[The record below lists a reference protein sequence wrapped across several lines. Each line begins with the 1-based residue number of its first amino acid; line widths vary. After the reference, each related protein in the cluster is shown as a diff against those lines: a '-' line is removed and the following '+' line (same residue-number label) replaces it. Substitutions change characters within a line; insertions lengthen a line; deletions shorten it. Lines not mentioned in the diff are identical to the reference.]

1 MDIILI
7 RHGETYD
14 NVNMQISSKE
24 VKLTDRGRRQIEKA
38 KAILDKLSFDRVYVS
53 PLARAIET
61 MEILGL
67 EGDKEERIREV
78 DFGLFEGK
86 TYDQLQADFAEELKM
101 WFDDVIN
108 YVVPEGESIKMAYD
122 RVVSF
127 LEELVDKK
135 ENALLI
141 CHDGVIK
148 IALSWVFDN
157 PEFFFKFK
165 IDNGSISIIS
175 IDEMGFKYIKKANY
189 TVK

>member
-7 RHGETYD
+7 RHGETHD
-14 NVNMQISSKE
+14 NVKKQFSTKD
-24 VKLTDRGRRQIEKA
+24 VTLTDRGRRQIEKA
-38 KAILDKLSFDRVYVS
+38 KAIVDKLFFDRVYVS

-61 MEILGL
+61 MKILGL

-86 TYDQLQADFAEELKM
+86 TYEELKEKFPDEIKL

-148 IALSWVFDN
+148 MALSWVFDN

>member
-14 NVNMQISSKE
+14 NVNMHISSKE

-86 TYDQLQADFAEELKM
+86 TYDQLQAEFAEELKM

>member
-1 MDIILI
+1 
-7 RHGETYD
+7 
-14 NVNMQISSKE
+14 MQISSKE

-53 PLARAIET
+53 PLARTIET

-86 TYDQLQADFAEELKM
+86 TYDQLQAEFAEELKM

>member
-86 TYDQLQADFAEELKM
+86 TYDQLQAEFAEELKM

>member
-61 MEILGL
+61 MKILGL

-86 TYDQLQADFAEELKM
+86 TYDQLQAEFAEELKM

>member
-14 NVNMQISSKE
+14 NVNMHISSKE

-86 TYDQLQADFAEELKM
+86 TYDQLQAEFAEELKM

-135 ENALLI
+135 ENTLLI

>member
-14 NVNMQISSKE
+14 NVNMHISSKE

-135 ENALLI
+135 ENTLLI